1 MMNFKAKTPKSNASR
16 RFFDMF
22 MWVSIIFSA
31 VSVVSVM
38 VMSMVNDAL
47 ALYKP
52 SKAVEI
58 SASDLNEL
66 VACLDNEG
74 IVDHP
79 WLFYAYATIDGASDF
94 GEVKSVGVNSSMD
107 YRQILASFKKNSK
120 ESVKRITFPSG
131 ATTDQIID
139 IFVENGMGSREG
151 FVRVINTYPFEYD
164 FVKILDK
171 KTSPYRK
178 YRLDGYLYPDTYD
191 FYMDR
196 SEEYYI
202 YKLLDRFESAVKGI
216 NAYSIDEAVIIA
228 SMIQSS
234 SSQVGQYEYLSAVFH
249 NRLNDQDRFPFLE
262 CPATNAY
269 GYGGGGEVFTG
280 LPGEEVKK
288 IDSPYNTFLNKGLPP
303 GAVCNPGINAIICAI
318 RPARSDYKYFVTLKN
333 GEALFARNEE
343 EHRKNLIK
351 VDG

>member
-22 MWVSIIFSA
+22 IRISIIFSA
-31 VSVVSVM
+31 VSVATVM
-38 VMSMVNDAL
+38 VMSAVNDVL
-47 ALYKP
+47 ALYK
-52 SKAVEI
+52 SGSSVTI
-58 SASDLNEL
+58 SASSLPEL
-66 VACLDNEG
+66 SEMLEREDV
-74 IVDHP
+74 IDHP
-79 WLFYAYATIDGASDF
+79 WLFYAYAMLDGSVDF
-94 GEVKSVGVNSSMD
+94 ESVKSAEVNGSMD
-107 YRQILASFKKNSK
+107 YRQILSAFRKNNK
-120 ESVKRITFPSG
+120 ERIKRITFPRG

-139 IFVENGMGSREG
+139 IFVENGMGSREE

-164 FVKILDK
+164 FVKILSEK
-171 KTSPYRK
+171 MTPFRK

-202 YKLLDRFESAVKGI
+202 YKLLDRFETAVKGI
-216 NAYSIDEAVIIA
+216 NIDSIDETVIIA

-249 NRLNDQDRFPFLE
+249 NRLNDPESFPFIE
-262 CPATNAY
+262 CPAANVY
-269 GYGGGGEVFTG
+269 GKEGDGTVFIGPPTD
-280 LPGEEVKK
+280 EIKN

-303 GAVCNPGINAIICAI
+303 GAICNPDINALICAL
-318 RPARSDYKYFVTLKN
+318 RPARSDYKYFVTMEN
-333 GEALFARNEE
+333 GEVLFAQNEE

-351 VDG
+351 AAG